1 MPSLSVIVFAE
12 LEQNRPNIYTEPKQ
26 ARNGQGNPEEQKP
39 GRRHTSPRLRSILQ
53 SYGKQDS
60 VAKVPKPT
68 HRPLEQK
75 TEPRNKPQTDGQLF
89 FNKGGKNV
97 KGGKDS
103 LFSAWCWEA
112 GQPHENPGNWKTTPS
127 NRAQKETQNGLKT

>member
-39 GRRHTSPRLRSILQ
+39 SRRHTSPRLRSILQ

-97 KGGKDS
+97 KGEKTVCSARGAGKLDS
-103 LFSAWCWEA
+103 HMKI
-112 GQPHENPGNWKTTPS
+112 Q
-127 NRAQKETQNGLKT
+127 ETGKQHPQTVHKKKLKTA

>member
-39 GRRHTSPRLRSILQ
+39 SRRHTSPRLRSILQ

-75 TEPRNKPQTDGQLF
+75 VNYSSTKGARMSRGEKTVCSARGAGKLDSHMKIQETGKQHPQTVH
-89 FNKGGKNV
+89 KK
-97 KGGKDS
+97 K
-103 LFSAWCWEA
+103 
-112 GQPHENPGNWKTTPS
+112 
-127 NRAQKETQNGLKT
+127 LKTA